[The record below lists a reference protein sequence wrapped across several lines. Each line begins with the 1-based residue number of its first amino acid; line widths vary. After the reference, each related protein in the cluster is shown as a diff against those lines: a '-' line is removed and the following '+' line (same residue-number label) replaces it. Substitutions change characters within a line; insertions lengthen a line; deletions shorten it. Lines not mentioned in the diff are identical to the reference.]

1 MKLTREKLRQI
12 IKEELSELMA
22 EENLEE
28 EVLEE
33 DDEDD
38 ETSHSRKS
46 LPREDPR
53 DRQTADL
60 GDKRKRGKNPTS
72 RGPKGEITRR
82 NYRDEYDEDPTG
94 YLGHS

>member
-33 DDEDD
+33 DDE
-38 ETSHSRKS
+38 TSHSRKS
-46 LPREDPR
+46 LPREDLR

-60 GDKRKRGKNPTS
+60 GD
-72 RGPKGEITRR
+72 
-82 NYRDEYDEDPTG
+82 
-94 YLGHS
+94 